1 MMLYYID
8 LFAILSLSDFN
19 LDIKQSISWKFKIFQ
34 LFLVVSKIKFQL
46 INNRRAQCPLVTVS
60 AGLGVKRRVG
70 CES

>member
-1 MMLYYID
+1 M
-8 LFAILSLSDFN
+8 FE
-19 LDIKQSISWKFKIFQ
+19 IFQ

-60 AGLGVKRRVG
+60 AGLGVKSRVG